1 MAHKNLYVV
10 AGPNGAGKTTFAREF
25 LPFYAKCPNF
35 VNADLIAQG
44 LSPFEPRSAAME
56 AGKLVLS
63 RIKELADSRIDFG
76 FETTLSGRTN
86 LRLFR
91 RLKSEGY
98 KLHVFFLWIPG
109 SALAVSRIRDRVAS
123 GGHHVP
129 TDDVQRRFGRSIY
142 NFFGLYKPL
151 ADSWMLFNNAGA
163 EPVLIAKE
171 MNGYATIIDDNLF
184 RSISISR
191 TK

>member
-1 MAHKNLYVV
+1 MAAKSVYIV

-44 LSPFEPRSAAME
+44 LSPFEPRSAAMK

-63 RIKELADSRIDFG
+63 RIKELADSSTDFG

-91 RLKSEGY
+91 HLKSAGY
-98 KLHVFFLWIPG
+98 KLHIFFLWIPG
-109 SALAVSRIRDRVAS
+109 AALAISRIRDRVAS

-129 TDDVQRRFGRSIY
+129 IEDVKRRFDRSIA

-151 ADSWMLFNNAGA
+151 ADSWILFNNAGA
-163 EPVLIAKE
+163 KPVLIAKGT
-171 MNGYATIIDDNLF
+171 NGQATIIDYELF
-184 RSISISR
+184 KSISILR
-191 TK
+191 LK